1 MKPFRRVLVPFLL
14 SYLLYGAFVFAT
26 SLDLPDPV
34 ASHFNGAGRPD
45 GWMSRARYLLF
56 ISLFGF
62 CFPLVIAAS
71 TSITRLLPD
80 RFINIPHRSHWLAP
94 ERRAATFDF
103 LTRHSFAFG
112 HVAIGFVGGV
122 HWTVARANQHHPP
135 RLEGFLLLPIV
146 LLFLAATAFYIYRL
160 VNHFRFPDDG
170 NEAAG

>member
-1 MKPFRRVLVPFLL
+1 MKPFRRVLVPFFL
-14 SYLLYGAFVFAT
+14 SYLIYGAFVFST

-45 GWMSRARYLLF
+45 GWMSRAQYLIF
-56 ISLFGF
+56 IGLFGF
-62 CFPLVIAAS
+62 FFPLVIAAS

-80 RFINIPHRSHWLAP
+80 KFVNIPNRDYWLAP
-94 ERRAATFDF
+94 ERRSATFDF

-122 HWTVARANQHHPP
+122 HWTVTRANRHHPP
-135 RLEGFLLLPIV
+135 HLEGYLLLPIV

-160 VNHFRFPDDG
+160 ISHFRCPDDG
-170 NEAAG
+170 TGKGG